1 VVFDHHSQPSIDWY
15 GRGVAAAEVTEA
27 LWRRVGGEPEA
38 LAALDVVDDGPAL
51 PSVYRVTDAATAT
64 VAATTLAAA
73 RLWQERGG
81 PQARARVGSREAAVA
96 FRSERYLRLVRP
108 DGVRV
113 PMAGPDDRTG
123 DYRTRDGW
131 IRLHC
136 NYPAHRAA
144 VDEVLGA
151 GDPQDWTAVELEEAV
166 VAAGG
171 AAAALRSRA
180 GWASHPQGSAVA
192 RLPLLG
198 RARSGSEHAPRLPA
212 ASRPLAGVR
221 VLDLTRVIAGP
232 VAGRI
237 LAAHGAQVLR
247 VGADHLAL
255 VADLVVDTGFGK
267 RFTHLDLRRDEGR
280 DALRRLVTQADVVL
294 EAFRPGALARL
305 GFGPEQCAELR
316 PGLIYVEIS
325 AWGQV
330 GPWSE
335 RRGFDSLVQMACGIA
350 DEGRIAANDPHGRPR
365 PLPAQ
370 VLDHAT
376 GFLAALGAIQGLRQR
391 HAGGEGSRVQVS
403 LSATAAWLD
412 SLGRDPGGRTVA
424 DPGIDDV
431 SDLLIEDETP
441 YGRVSHVRPPGQI
454 DGAPPRWTT
463 APQRPGADTPVW
475 T

>member
-1 VVFDHHSQPSIDWY
+1 VVA
-15 GRGVAAAEVTEA
+15 VAALDVVRD

-38 LAALDVVDDGPAL
+38 LAALDVIDDGPVL
-51 PSVYRVTDAATAT
+51 PSLLRVTDAALAT

-73 RLWQERGG
+73 KLWQERGG
-81 PQARARVGSREAAVA
+81 PQAARARTGSREAAVA
-96 FRSERYLRLVRP
+96 FRSERYLRRVQP
-108 DGVRV
+108 DGTRV
-113 PMAGPDDRTG
+113 PMAGQDDRTG

-144 VDEVLGA
+144 VDSVLGA
-151 GDPQDWTAVELEEAV
+151 GDPREWSAVELEEAV

-180 GWASHPQGSAVA
+180 EWADHPQGSAVA

-198 RARSGSEHAPRLPA
+198 RARSGLGHAPGLSPA
-212 ASRPLAGVR
+212 ARPLAGVR

-237 LAAHGAQVLR
+237 LAAHGAEVLR

-255 VADLVVDTGFGK
+255 LPELVVDTGFGK
-267 RFTHLDLRRDEGR
+267 RFTHLDLASEGGR
-280 DALRRLVTQADVVL
+280 EALRRLVAQADVVL
-294 EAFRPGALARL
+294 QAFRPGALARL
-305 GFGPEQCAELR
+305 GFGPGECADMR
-316 PGLIYVEIS
+316 PGLVYVEIS
-325 AWGQV
+325 AWGQT

-335 RRGFDSLVQMACGIA
+335 RRGFDSLVQTACGIA
-350 DEGRIAANDPHGRPR
+350 DEGRIAAGDPQGPPR

-376 GFLAALGAIQGLRQR
+376 GFLAALGAIQALRHR
-391 HAGGEGSRVQVS
+391 TASGDGSHVQVS
-403 LSATAAWLD
+403 LAATAAWLD
-412 SLGRDPGGRTVA
+412 SLGRDPSGLSIA
-424 DPGIDDV
+424 DPGVDDV
-431 SDLLIEDETP
+431 ADLLIEDETP
-441 YGRVSHVRPPGQI
+441 YGRVSHVRPPGHI
-454 DGAPPRWTT
+454 DGAPPRWVT
-463 APQRPGADTPVW
+463 PPRRPGTDTPVW